1 LLQVL
6 VQLPTVLR
14 LLRGL
19 RLSLGYHTE
28 NVKTVVRNFFP
39 VFIGRGVVQVS
50 AYVDVWLASLIQ
62 ITGAVSALSYAQT
75 LYTLPVSLFGMSVSA
90 AELPQM
96 SGALGNETEVAGTL
110 RARLN
115 NGLRQI
121 AFFVVP
127 SVAAFLILGDVI
139 VGAIYRTGRF
149 TQNDVMYVWGILA
162 GATVGLL
169 ASTLGRLYSSTY
181 YALRDTRTPL
191 RFAIVRVI
199 LTTVL
204 GYFCALP
211 LPRMLGIEARWGVAG
226 LTISAGIA
234 SWVEFHLLR
243 RTLNRRIGRTGLPAD
258 YLAKLWAV
266 ALVAAAAGWAIHR
279 YAGNHRPIPL
289 ALIVLGPY
297 GIIYF
302 AGTWALGLAEA
313 RALLGRLARSS
324 RMAN

>member
-1 LLQVL
+1 MQVG
-6 VQLPTVLR
+6 VQLPVVLR
-14 LLRGL
+14 LLGGL
-19 RLSLGYHTE
+19 RLSLRYKAD

-39 VFIGRGVVQVS
+39 VFISRGVVQIS
-50 AYVDVWLASLIQ
+50 AFVDAFLASYLP
-62 ITGAVSALSYAQT
+62 TGAIAALSNAQT
-75 LYTLPVSLFGMSVSA
+75 LYLLPVSLFGMAVSA

-96 SGALGNETEVAGTL
+96 SGALGNESEVAGTL

-115 NGLRQI
+115 AGLRQI

-127 SVAAFLILGDVI
+127 SVVAFLILGDVI

-169 ASTLGRLYSSTY
+169 ASNLGRLYSSTY

-191 RFAIVRVI
+191 RFAIVRVV

-258 YLAKLWAV
+258 YLAKLWAM

-279 YAGNHRPIPL
+279 YGGNHRPIPL

-302 AGTWALGLAEA
+302 AGTWALGLTEA
-313 RALLGRLARSS
+313 RALFGRLARSS
-324 RMAN
+324 RMAH